1 MLSYVVVL
9 VLTHA
14 MAQIT
19 SSCICTLSTQIFFW
33 EASPI
38 NQNMLLHC
46 LHGFFERYHLQ
57 TWRISQKTQQ
67 MCGVFIGVAV
77 FASLLSLQK
86 SSCCTETTCIPWKSN
101 TLKIPLKKII
111 VPGDLFFVIG
121 IFHQTLNRTL
131 PTDLTFVSC
140 DRAII
145 RYSGSVQR
153 FLGYICQGY
162 IHIQYTLLKPPE
174 NGWLEDDPFLLG

>member
-1 MLSYVVVL
+1 MACKVTDRIETQVTKVVYHVYVFFLPCFCFMLLYVDVL

-14 MAQIT
+14 IAQNT
-19 SSCICTLSTQIFFW
+19 FSYMCTLSAQIFSW

-67 MCGVFIGVAV
+67 MCGVFIGP
-77 FASLLSLQK
+77 
-86 SSCCTETTCIPWKSN
+86 SSFWVYPAAAEKPHGIPWKSK
-101 TLKIPLKKII
+101 TMKIPLKKII

-121 IFHQTLNRTL
+121 IFHQK
-131 PTDLTFVSC
+131 F
-140 DRAII
+140 
-145 RYSGSVQR
+145 
-153 FLGYICQGY
+153 
-162 IHIQYTLLKPPE
+162 E
-174 NGWLEDDPFLLG
+174 